1 MISAILYINGVE
13 YGVHSS
19 GMDMADHRYNG
30 VCFTIAER
38 PVVVDADW
46 QGLHDERI
54 QEVLQYADA
63 QQFISYIDDVKLGEM
78 RGQATIL
85 DSVQLYRYAANFR
98 IFGRSGVGSMNTGKM
113 STDRVLEIS
122 RFQMANRI
130 DELEKMLSKKLDLIK
145 CGIGANYSGNPYENE
160 LYLEAWR
167 LLSNN

>member
-78 RGQATIL
+78 RG
-85 DSVQLYRYAANFR
+85 
-98 IFGRSGVGSMNTGKM
+98 
-113 STDRVLEIS
+113 
-122 RFQMANRI
+122 
-130 DELEKMLSKKLDLIK
+130 
-145 CGIGANYSGNPYENE
+145 
-160 LYLEAWR
+160 
-167 LLSNN
+167 